1 VGNRG
6 HSNLPTGVPM
16 KQFIKD
22 FYEIIK
28 AVQQARAEAVLKG
41 QHWI

>member
-1 VGNRG
+1 
-6 HSNLPTGVPM
+6 M
-16 KQFIKD
+16 KQFLKD

-28 AVQQARAEAVLKG
+28 AVQTARAEAVLKG

>member
-1 VGNRG
+1 MGDLG
-6 HSNLPTGVPM
+6 HCHLPNGASM
-16 KQFIKD
+16 KQLLKD

-28 AVQQARAEAVLKG
+28 AVQSARAEAILKG

>member
-1 VGNRG
+1 
-6 HSNLPTGVPM
+6 M
-16 KQFIKD
+16 KKFFNDI
-22 FYEIIK
+22 YEIIK

>member
-1 VGNRG
+1 
-6 HSNLPTGVPM
+6 M
-16 KQFIKD
+16 KTIQQFFTD

-28 AVQQARAEAVLKG
+28 AVQAARAEAVIKG

>member
-1 VGNRG
+1 MRKF
-6 HSNLPTGVPM
+6 L
-16 KQFIKD
+16 KD
-22 FYEIIK
+22 FYEIVK

>member
-1 VGNRG
+1 MR
-6 HSNLPTGVPM
+6 
-16 KQFIKD
+16 QFLKD